1 MALRSMCTLSMSMAP
16 FKEIVMKL
24 DLGKSRLSLD
34 QDQLIAV
41 RDGRGVRVAC
51 VSGALWI
58 TQELSTADVVIEAGE
73 SFVIDHPG
81 LTLVMAL
88 RPSNL
93 HVCEPRASAVAMLQS
108 LLGWFSAQFTRVH

>member
-1 MALRSMCTLSMSMAP
+1 MNLN
-16 FKEIVMKL
+16 
-24 DLGKSRLSLD
+24 LGKSRLGLD

-41 RDGRGVRVAC
+41 RDGKGVRVAC
-51 VSGALWI
+51 LSGALWI
-58 TQELSTADVVIEAGE
+58 TQELSTADVLLEAGQ

-93 HVCEPRASAVAMLQS
+93 RVTEARASASAMLQS
-108 LLGWFSAQFTRVH
+108 VLGWFSSQFSRVHAAA